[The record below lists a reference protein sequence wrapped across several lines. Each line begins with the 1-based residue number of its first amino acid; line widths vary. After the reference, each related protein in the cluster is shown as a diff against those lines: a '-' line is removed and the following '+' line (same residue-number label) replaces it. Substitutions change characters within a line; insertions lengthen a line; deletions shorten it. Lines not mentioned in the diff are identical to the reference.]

1 MSRSVVH
8 PRSVLSSAGPA
19 IRNGLVGYWDFSEPS
34 GQPRVSKFTPTK
46 HRLTEAHGE
55 VPRVETDLPGG
66 SAVVFN
72 TGGGYLHLP
81 YEETGDLNFEG
92 PDATFTIFSVIK
104 LDPDDRRGGTI
115 AGMWSEGLGAGD
127 DSGVRQ
133 YALLLDMPAYGGPK
147 QVTPHVS
154 SEGGA
159 TRRADGS
166 MLPWC
171 ADYAATTKRYPL
183 GRWCS
188 VACTYDAKWLIAYLD
203 GEATPRALRPKEDR
217 RDDRYFTAEGPDG
230 GDRGMNPYF
239 HGRGL
244 YQHDPTRKPGGGSPF
259 VVGARQVRGADGSE
273 PLNGQMA
280 VLAVYNRCLTPGEV
294 AQLHLEAGLQAVE

>member
-8 PRSVLSSAGPA
+8 PRSVLSSPGPA
-19 IRNGLVGYWDFSEPS
+19 MRNGLVGYWDFSEPS

-66 SAVVFN
+66 SAVAFN

-133 YALLLDMPAYGGPK
+133 LRLASGHAGLRRAETGHSLTFRPRAGQRVGRTVRCCRGAPI
-147 QVTPHVS
+147 TRRRRS
-154 SEGGA
+154 A
-159 TRRADGS
+159 TRWGVGVRWRAR
-166 MLPWC
+166 
-171 ADYAATTKRYPL
+171 TTRS
-183 GRWCS
+183 G
-188 VACTYDAKWLIAYLD
+188 
-203 GEATPRALRPKEDR
+203 
-217 RDDRYFTAEGPDG
+217 
-230 GDRGMNPYF
+230 
-239 HGRGL
+239 
-244 YQHDPTRKPGGGSPF
+244 
-259 VVGARQVRGADGSE
+259 
-273 PLNGQMA
+273 
-280 VLAVYNRCLTPGEV
+280 
-294 AQLHLEAGLQAVE
+294 